1 MACLG
6 EEDRLHGGVVMHGGE
21 GNDFDVV
28 AGESLEA
35 AQATYAELRRRCP
48 VAHTDALGGFWALTR
63 HADVARVAAD
73 HAVFTTTVQNV
84 VPKVASTGRR
94 PPLHLDPPE
103 QTPYRAALNRL
114 LTAER
119 VATLEPMVRETV
131 RQELL
136 PLLARG
142 AGDICG
148 EFGSRFPVRVFGRW
162 MNLDDGLQA
171 RLMDAGPAFIRAV
184 QAFDNNAM
192 KDTSYVLYD
201 MARELI
207 AHRKAHPLADDSD
220 PVSALLAVRVPG
232 ADGLQAL
239 PDEMIVGTV
248 RQVLVVGI
256 VAPMVMVGSMAL
268 HLARD
273 PALHTKLRATPALL
287 PAAVE
292 EFLRLYTP
300 YRGFARTPRHDVQ
313 IGGRQIPAGAPVAL
327 TYASAN
333 RDEAVF
339 DDPDA
344 FRLARPNIAEHLAFG
359 RGPHFCAGAH
369 LARLELRVALEEL
382 LAATSAIAVDGEV
395 LHCPYPEIGP
405 YQVPLRFIA

>member
-1 MACLG
+1 MT
-6 EEDRLHGGVVMHGGE
+6 DFNVVP
-21 GNDFDVV
+21 
-28 AGESLEA
+28 GESLEA
-35 AQATYAELRRRCP
+35 AQALYAGLRQRCP
-48 VAHTDALGGFWALTR
+48 VARTDALGGFWALTR
-63 HADVARVAAD
+63 HADVARAAAD
-73 HAVFTTTVQNV
+73 HTLFTTTVQNV

-119 VATLEPMVRETV
+119 VAPLEPMVRATV
-131 RQELL
+131 RAALA

-142 AGDICG
+142 EGDLCG
-148 EFGSRFPVRVFGRW
+148 EFGSRFPVEVFAHW
-162 MNLDDGLQA
+162 MNLDPGLTA
-171 RLMDAGPAFIRAV
+171 RLMDAGPDFIRAV
-184 QAFDNNAM
+184 QAFDNAAM

-207 AHRKAHPLADDSD
+207 AQRKAKPLPEDDD
-220 PVSALLAVRVPG
+220 PVSALLAVRVEG
-232 ADGLQAL
+232 EDGSEVPL

-273 PALHTKLRATPALL
+273 LALHTRLRETPALMG
-287 PAAVE
+287 AAVE

-300 YRGFARTPRHDVQ
+300 YRGFARTARRDVQ
-313 IGGRQIPAGAPVAL
+313 LGGRDIAAGEPVAL

-333 RDEAVF
+333 RDESVF
-339 DDPDA
+339 AEPDT
-344 FRLARPNIAEHLAFG
+344 FDLARPNIAEHLAFG

-382 LAATSAIAVDGEV
+382 LAATTALEVAGEI
-395 LHCPYPEIGP
+395 LYCPYPEIGP
-405 YQVPLRFIA
+405 YQMPMRLIVAQMPLA

>member
-1 MACLG
+1 MSQ
-6 EEDRLHGGVVMHGGE
+6 
-21 GNDFDVV
+21 DFDVV
-28 AGESLEA
+28 PGESLDA
-35 AQATYAELRRRCP
+35 AQATYAALRSRCP
-48 VAHTDALGGFWALTR
+48 VAHTEALGGFWALTR
-63 HADVARVAAD
+63 HADVARAAAD
-73 HAVFTTTVQNV
+73 HTLFTTTVQNV

-119 VATLEPMVRETV
+119 VAVLEPMIREIV
-131 RQELL
+131 RQDLR
-136 PLLARG
+136 PLIERG
-142 AGDICG
+142 TGDICG

-162 MNLDDGLQA
+162 MNLSDDLQA

-184 QAFDNNAM
+184 QAFDNSAM

-207 AHRKAHPLADDSD
+207 AQRKLNPLAEDSD
-220 PVSALLAVRVPG
+220 PVSALLAVRITR
-232 ADGLQAL
+232 DGVSEPL

-273 PALHTKLRATPALL
+273 RDLHTRLRESPALV

-300 YRGFARTPRHDVQ
+300 YRGFARTPRQDVQ
-313 IGGRQIPAGAPVAL
+313 IGGRLIPAGEPVAL

-333 RDEAVF
+333 RDESVF
-339 DDPDA
+339 PDPDV
-344 FRLARPNIAEHLAFG
+344 FQLDRPNIAEHLAFG

-382 LAATSAIAVDGEV
+382 LAATTAIDVAGEV
-395 LHCPYPEIGP
+395 LNCPYPEIGP
-405 YQVPLRFIA
+405 YQAPLRFTV